1 MHGSVADRRRDAQ
14 GVRFSHVD
22 FLTEVGIGI
31 AIGMLAGT
39 TGTHGSARGRMT
51 ILAAVIG
58 LIAGFLLDGAVG
70 AVLALAG
77 AVLGC
82 IVISDLVS
90 GASRR
95 EGSGGGALAFIIAL
109 VALIVAAAALLLPVL
124 VILVIV
130 ALLWLGI
137 SRHRRA
143 RRKHAG
149 LRVLR

>member
-1 MHGSVADRRRDAQ
+1 MDV
-14 GVRFSHVD
+14 
-22 FLTEVGIGI
+22 LTQLGIGI

-58 LIAGFLLDGAVG
+58 LIAGFLLDGALG
-70 AVLALAG
+70 GVLALIG
-77 AVLGC
+77 AVAACL
-82 IVISDLVS
+82 VISDLVF

-95 EGSGGGALAFIIAL
+95 EGSGGGALGFL
-109 VALIVAAAALLLPVL
+109 VALAALV
-124 VILVIV
+124 VVAV
-130 ALLWLGI
+130 ALLVPQAVIVIVLALAWLGI

-143 RRKHAG
+143 QRKHAG

>member
-1 MHGSVADRRRDAQ
+1 M
-14 GVRFSHVD
+14 D

-51 ILAAVIG
+51 LLAAAIG
-58 LIAGFLLDGAVG
+58 LVVGFLLDGALG
-70 AVLALAG
+70 AVLAAAG

-82 IVISDLVS
+82 VVISDVIA

-95 EGSGGGALAFIIAL
+95 EGSGAGALAFFAAL
-109 VALIVAAAALLLPVL
+109 AALIVIAAALLLAPLVVL
-124 VILVIV
+124 F
-130 ALLWLGI
+130 ALALAWLGI

-143 RRKHAG
+143 QRKHAG
-149 LRVLR
+149 LRILR